1 MSTLAYALTTKEKV
15 KAYLEI
21 TDASKDAIIETLID
35 QVTDFIEGYCGG
47 RRFLRSTYTQLFDTK
62 QGMSKLFLNN
72 FPVVDPVT
80 SVKYRTGTV
89 STPIW
94 NTYNADGYYLY
105 ADEGYIQFTASLP
118 AVPKGIQV
126 IYEAGYLID
135 WANDR
140 TATHT
145 LPRDLTGLATEMVA
159 GAITKQ
165 KSQGVSMMSTEGQSV
180 TFSKNMTDDQKTIL
194 GRYQT
199 YRMGI

>member
-21 TDASKDAIIETLID
+21 TDASKDTIIETLID

-47 RRFLRSTYTQLFDTK
+47 RRFLKSTYTQLFDTK

-72 FPVVDPVT
+72 FPIATIT

-94 NTYNADGYYLY
+94 NTYDANGYYIY
-105 ADEGYIQFTASLP
+105 EAEGYIQFTASLP

-135 WANDR
+135 WSADR
-140 TATHT
+140 SSTHT

>member
-1 MSTLAYALTTKEKV
+1 
-15 KAYLEI
+15 
-21 TDASKDAIIETLID
+21 
-35 QVTDFIEGYCGG
+35 
-47 RRFLRSTYTQLFDTK
+47 LRSTYTQLFDTK

-126 IYEAGYLID
+126 VYDAGYLID